1 MARSIDKPK
10 IKLDLPERPDP
21 TRGGGAWPLVVDHV
35 ENWAWKK
42 DIFTPE
48 ELDTIIEIGNSTE
61 LAKAST
67 FGEQSDKNRN
77 SYVTFLFPNETTN
90 WIFMR
95 LAGAINE
102 MNAQFFQF
110 DLTGMEQGLQFTRY
124 TAPGQH
130 YDWHVDRGFL
140 TATRKLSLSVQLS
153 DPKDYSGGE
162 FEMLFGRKPQK
173 VGKERGMT
181 VFFPSYTVHRV
192 KPVTKGTR
200 YSLVAWISGPPFK

>member
-1 MARSIDKPK
+1 MARSTDKPK

-21 TRGGGAWPLVVDHV
+21 TKGGGAWPLVLDHV
-35 ENWAWKK
+35 ENWAWKQGL
-42 DIFTPE
+42 FTPE
-48 ELDTIIEIGNSTE
+48 ELDTIIEIGNSTQMF
-61 LAKAST
+61 KATT
-67 FGEQSDKNRN
+67 FGETSDKVRN
-77 SYVTFLFPNETTN
+77 SFVTFLYPNELTN
-90 WIFMR
+90 WIFLR
-95 LAGAINE
+95 LAGAISE
-102 MNAQFFQF
+102 MNAQFFKF

-130 YDWHVDRGFL
+130 YDWHQDRGFM

-153 DPKDYSGGE
+153 DPKDYKGGE

-173 VGKERGMT
+173 IARDRGMT

-192 KPVTKGTR
+192 KPVTQGTR

>member
-10 IKLDLPERPDP
+10 VNLDLPDKPDP
-21 TRGGGAWPLVVDHV
+21 TRGGGAWPLVIDHV
-35 ENWAWKK
+35 ENWAWKQGL
-42 DIFTPE
+42 FTQE

-61 LAKAST
+61 LHKAST
-67 FGEQSDKNRN
+67 YGEQSDKNRN
-77 SYVTFLFPNETTN
+77 SYVTFLFPNDITN

-102 MNAQFFQF
+102 MNAQFFKF

-130 YDWHVDRGFL
+130 YDWHQDRGFL

-153 DPKDYSGGE
+153 DPKDYKGGE

-173 VGKERGMT
+173 VVRDRGMT

-192 KPVTKGTR
+192 KPVTQGTR